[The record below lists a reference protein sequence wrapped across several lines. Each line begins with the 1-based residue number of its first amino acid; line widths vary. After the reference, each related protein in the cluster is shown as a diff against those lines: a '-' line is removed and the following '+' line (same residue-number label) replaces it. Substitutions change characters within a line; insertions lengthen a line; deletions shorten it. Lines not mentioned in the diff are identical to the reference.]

1 MLRVIVVIVRCAI
14 FAKSVRA
21 LKRLGRKIQTL
32 IVQFLLAF
40 LYLLGFGLTS
50 IWISLFHRGLF
61 RSRSKDQV
69 SYWLTAENR
78 SLDLGNS
85 ENQS

>member
-1 MLRVIVVIVRCAI
+1 L
-14 FAKSVRA
+14 VRA
-21 LKRLGRKIQTL
+21 SKRLGRRIQTL

-40 LYLLGFGLTS
+40 LYLLGFGLTF

-69 SYWLTAENR
+69 SYWLTAEDR
-78 SLDLGNS
+78 SLDLRNS